1 MVMVRLTVGFKMKQT
16 SQMKSAVNVLQNGYL
31 WNHSFEVNYGAFMRE
46 LCGRAK
52 KKCIA
57 SMRVS
62 SIIVGLFISDDSL

>member
-16 SQMKSAVNVLQNGYL
+16 RQMKSAVNVLQNGYL

-52 KKCIA
+52 KMHCFNEGKLYYCWF
-57 SMRVS
+57 VY
-62 SIIVGLFISDDSL
+62 F